1 MEKIII
7 SMIFATIGIIIAAIF
22 YIFLYKKYLKLALQK
37 KEEYCSLE
45 NNINNLII
53 KQKELTEYIQTGEH
67 LVETLHCRI
76 DDAEKILK
84 DLNQQCDKST
94 YHLNNLNQIIE
105 QRKNQLDEE
114 YTQTAQK
121 YQNKLQHIKESCEAE
136 ATIVQFDLESLKKTR
151 HIAIEQWR
159 KQEQEQAQLDGY
171 KLNITVQDKKDIQL
185 LKNIQ
190 LQFSHPRV
198 ISKLIWQT
206 YFQPLAK
213 QQFIMILGNT
223 TKCGIYKITNINNHK
238 CYIGQSV
245 DIYKRW
251 CDHCKC
257 GCGMDTPKNNKL
269 YAAMLEDGVENF
281 TFELLE
287 ECPREELNKK
297 ETFYINL
304 YESNDYGYNTTKG
317 ND

>member
-1 MEKIII
+1 M
-7 SMIFATIGIIIAAIF
+7 
-22 YIFLYKKYLKLALQK
+22 
-37 KEEYCSLE
+37 
-45 NNINNLII
+45 
-53 KQKELTEYIQTGEH
+53 TEYIQTGEH

-94 YHLNNLNQIIE
+94 YHLNDLNQIIE

-114 YTQTAQK
+114 YAQTTQE
-121 YQNKLQHIKESCEAE
+121 YQNKLQYIKESCEAE
-136 ATIVQFDLESLKKTR
+136 AAIVQFDLESLKKTR
-151 HIAIEQWR
+151 HMAIEQWR

-171 KLNITVQDKKDIQL
+171 KLNITIQDKKDIQL

-223 TKCGIYKITNINNHK
+223 TKCGVYKITNINNHK

-257 GCGMDTPKNNKL
+257 GCGIDTPKNNKL
-269 YAAMLEDGVENF
+269 YAAMLEDGIENF

>member
-1 MEKIII
+1 MEYVIFFSIII
-7 SMIFATIGIIIAAIF
+7 IITIIITLI
-22 YIFLYKKYLKLALQK
+22 YRKYLTLIAEK
-37 KEEYCSLE
+37 KEEYRCLQSA
-45 NNINNLII
+45 
-53 KQKELTEYIQTGEH
+53 
-67 LVETLHCRI
+67 VETLVNEKDRI
-76 DDAEKILK
+76 NNDINKGKTTLDDIRHKVDFTDQILK
-84 DLNQQCDKST
+84 DLNQQYDKT
-94 YHLNNLNQIIE
+94 KDHLDNLKQIAKDNE
-105 QRKNQLDEE
+105 AKLQEE
-114 YTQTAQK
+114 YDNAAQQYK
-121 YQNKLQHIKESCEAE
+121 DKLAYVKETYNAE
-136 ATIVQFDLESLKKTR
+136 KAVIEFDLESLKQTR
-151 HIAIEQWR
+151 HKVIELWR
-159 KQEQEQAQLDGY
+159 EEEQNKNQLNGY
-171 KLNITVQDKKDIQL
+171 KLNITPQDKKDIQL
-185 LKNIQ
+185 LQNIQ

-223 TKCGIYKITNINNHK
+223 TKCGIYKITNLLNNK

-245 DIYKRW
+245 DVYKRW

-269 YAAMLEDGVENF
+269 YAAMLEDGLENF

-304 YESNDYGYNTTKG
+304 YESNDYGYNITQG
-317 ND
+317 NN

>member
-1 MEKIII
+1 MEYIIFFSIAIII
-7 SMIFATIGIIIAAIF
+7 TIIIT
-22 YIFLYKKYLKLALQK
+22 LVYKKYLTLIAEK
-37 KEEYCSLE
+37 KEEYQHLQSATETLVNERCR
-45 NNINNLII
+45 IN
-53 KQKELTEYIQTGEH
+53 KDIQTGEN
-67 LVETLHCRI
+67 LLKDIRNKV
-76 DDAEKILK
+76 DFADQALK
-84 DLNQQCDKST
+84 DLNQQYDTTKD
-94 YHLNNLNQIIE
+94 HLDDLKQIAE
-105 QRKNQLDEE
+105 DNENKLKEE
-114 YTQTAQK
+114 YNKIVQK
-121 YQNKLQHIKESCEAE
+121 YKNELSYIKETCDAE
-136 ATIVQFDLESLKKTR
+136 KTLIEFDLESLKQTR
-151 HIAIEQWR
+151 HKAIELWR
-159 KQEQEQAQLDGY
+159 KEEQNKNQLNGY
-171 KLNITVQDKKDIQL
+171 KLNIKPQDKKDIQL
-185 LKNIQ
+185 LQNIQ

-213 QQFIMILGNT
+213 QQFVMILGNT
-223 TKCGIYKITNINNHK
+223 TKCGIYKITNLLNNK

-269 YAAMLEDGVENF
+269 YTAMLEDGLENF

-287 ECPREELNKK
+287 ECSKEELNKK
-297 ETFYINL
+297 ELFYINL

>member
-67 LVETLHCRI
+67 LVETLHYRI

>member
-1 MEKIII
+1 
-7 SMIFATIGIIIAAIF
+7 MIFATIGIIIAAIF

-67 LVETLHCRI
+67 LVETLHYRI

>member
-1 MEKIII
+1 MEYIILYSITIII
-7 SMIFATIGIIIAAIF
+7 IVIAT
-22 YIFLYKKYLKLALQK
+22 LVCKKYLTLISKK
-37 KEEYCSLE
+37 KEEYERLQSA
-45 NNINNLII
+45 
-53 KQKELTEYIQTGEH
+53 
-67 LVETLHCRI
+67 VETLVNERNRI
-76 DDAEKILK
+76 SNDIDKGKTTLDDIRHKVDFTDQILK
-84 DLNQQCDKST
+84 DLNQQYDKT
-94 YHLNNLNQIIE
+94 KDHLDNLKQIAKDNE
-105 QRKNQLDEE
+105 
-114 YTQTAQK
+114 T
-121 YQNKLQHIKESCEAE
+121 KLQEDYNNIAQQYKDKLAYIKETCDAE
-136 ATIVQFDLESLKKTR
+136 KAIVEFDLKSLKQTR
-151 HIAIEQWR
+151 HAAIEQWR
-159 KQEQEQAQLDGY
+159 KQQQDKNQLDGY
-171 KLNITVQDKKDIQL
+171 KLNITSQDKKDIQL
-185 LKNIQ
+185 LQNIR

-213 QQFIMILGNT
+213 QQFVMILGNE
-223 TKCGIYKITNINNHK
+223 TKCGIYKITNILDNK

-257 GCGMDTPKNNKL
+257 GCGIDTPKNNKL
-269 YAAMLEDGVENF
+269 YAAMEQDGIENF

-297 ETFYINL
+297 EAFYINL

>member
-1 MEKIII
+1 MEYIIFFSIAIII
-7 SMIFATIGIIIAAIF
+7 TIIITLI
-22 YIFLYKKYLKLALQK
+22 YKKYLTLITKK
-37 KEEYCSLE
+37 KEEY
-45 NNINNLII
+45 
-53 KQKELTEYIQTGEH
+53 EH
-67 LVETLHCRI
+67 LQNAVETLVNERYRI
-76 DDAEKILK
+76 SNDIDKGKTTLEDIRHKVDFTDQILK
-84 DLNQQCDKST
+84 DLNQQYDKT
-94 YHLNNLNQIIE
+94 KDHLDDLKQMAKDNENKL
-105 QRKNQLDEE
+105 KEE
-114 YTQTAQK
+114 YNKTAQK
-121 YQNKLQHIKESCEAE
+121 YKNELSYIKETCDIEKALIE
-136 ATIVQFDLESLKKTR
+136 FDLESLKQTR
-151 HIAIEQWR
+151 HIAIELWR
-159 KQEQEQAQLDGY
+159 KQEQDKNQLDGY
-171 KLNITVQDKKDIQL
+171 KLNITAQDKKDIQL
-185 LKNIQ
+185 LQNIQ

-223 TKCGIYKITNINNHK
+223 TKCGIYKITNILDNK

-269 YAAMLEDGVENF
+269 YAAMLKDGLENF

-287 ECPREELNKK
+287 ECPKEELNKK
-297 ETFYINL
+297 EAFYINL
-304 YESNDYGYNTTKG
+304 YESNDYGYNITKG

>member
-1 MEKIII
+1 MEYIIFFSIII
-7 SMIFATIGIIIAAIF
+7 IITIIITLI
-22 YIFLYKKYLKLALQK
+22 YRKYLTLITEK
-37 KEEYCSLE
+37 KEEYKRLQSA
-45 NNINNLII
+45 
-53 KQKELTEYIQTGEH
+53 
-67 LVETLHCRI
+67 VETLVNEKYRI
-76 DDAEKILK
+76 SNDIDKGKTTLNNIRHKVDFTDQILK
-84 DLNQQCDKST
+84 DLNQQYDKT
-94 YHLNNLNQIIE
+94 KDHLDNLKQIAKDNEAKLQEDYNNAAQQYKDKLAYIKETCNAEKAIIE
-105 QRKNQLDEE
+105 
-114 YTQTAQK
+114 
-121 YQNKLQHIKESCEAE
+121 
-136 ATIVQFDLESLKKTR
+136 FDLESLKQTR
-151 HIAIEQWR
+151 HAAIEQWR
-159 KQEQEQAQLDGY
+159 KQQQDKNQLDGY
-171 KLNITVQDKKDIQL
+171 KLNITSQDKKDIQL
-185 LKNIQ
+185 LQNIR

-213 QQFIMILGNT
+213 QQFIMILGNG
-223 TKCGIYKITNINNHK
+223 TKCGIYKITNILDNK

-257 GCGMDTPKNNKL
+257 GCGIDTPKNNKL
-269 YAAMLEDGVENF
+269 YAAMEQDGIENF

-297 ETFYINL
+297 ETFYIDL

>member
-1 MEKIII
+1 MEYIIFFSIAIII
-7 SMIFATIGIIIAAIF
+7 TIIITLI
-22 YIFLYKKYLKLALQK
+22 YKKYLTLITKK
-37 KEEYCSLE
+37 KEEY
-45 NNINNLII
+45 
-53 KQKELTEYIQTGEH
+53 EH
-67 LVETLHCRI
+67 LQNAVETLVNERYRI
-76 DDAEKILK
+76 SNDIDKGKTTLEDIRHKVDFTDQILK
-84 DLNQQCDKST
+84 DLNQQYDKT
-94 YHLNNLNQIIE
+94 KDHLDDLKQIAKDNE
-105 QRKNQLDEE
+105 NKLKEE
-114 YTQTAQK
+114 YNKTAQK
-121 YQNKLQHIKESCEAE
+121 YKNELSYIKETCDAE
-136 ATIVQFDLESLKKTR
+136 RVLIEFDLESLKQTR
-151 HIAIEQWR
+151 HKAIELWR
-159 KQEQEQAQLDGY
+159 KEEQNKNQLNGY

-185 LKNIQ
+185 LQNIQ
-190 LQFSHPRV
+190 LQFSHPRI

-223 TKCGIYKITNINNHK
+223 TKCGIYKITNILDNK

-269 YAAMLEDGVENF
+269 YAAMLEDGLENF

-297 ETFYINL
+297 EAFYINL
-304 YESNDYGYNTTKG
+304 YESNDYGYNITKG

>member
-1 MEKIII
+1 MEYIIFFSIAIII
-7 SMIFATIGIIIAAIF
+7 TIIITLI
-22 YIFLYKKYLKLALQK
+22 YRKYLILIVEKK
-37 KEEYCSLE
+37 KEYERLQSAVGTLVNERYR
-45 NNINNLII
+45 INDDID
-53 KQKELTEYIQTGEH
+53 KSKA
-67 LVETLHCRI
+67 TL
-76 DDAEKILK
+76 DDIRHKVDFTDQILK
-84 DLNQQCDKST
+84 DLNQQYDKT
-94 YHLNNLNQIIE
+94 KDHLDNLKQVAEDNE
-105 QRKNQLDEE
+105 NKLKEE
-114 YTQTAQK
+114 YDKTAQE
-121 YQNKLQHIKESCEAE
+121 YQNKLQFIKESCEAE
-136 ATIVQFDLESLKKTR
+136 AALVQYDLESLKKTR
-151 HIAIEQWR
+151 HVAIEQWR

-171 KLNITVQDKKDIQL
+171 KLNITIQDKKDIQL

-223 TKCGIYKITNINNHK
+223 TKCGIYKITNINNQK

-269 YAAMLEDGVENF
+269 YTAMLEDGLENF

-287 ECPREELNKK
+287 ECSREELNKK
-297 ETFYINL
+297 ELFYIDL
-304 YESNDYGYNTTKG
+304 YESNSYGYNITQG
-317 ND
+317 NN

>member
-1 MEKIII
+1 MEYIIFFSIAIII
-7 SMIFATIGIIIAAIF
+7 TIIITLI
-22 YIFLYKKYLKLALQK
+22 YRKYLTLITEK
-37 KEEYCSLE
+37 KEEYKRLQSA
-45 NNINNLII
+45 
-53 KQKELTEYIQTGEH
+53 
-67 LVETLHCRI
+67 VETLVNERYRI
-76 DDAEKILK
+76 SDDIDKGKTALNDIRHKVDFTDQILK
-84 DLNQQCDKST
+84 DLNQQYDKT
-94 YHLNNLNQIIE
+94 KDHLDNLKQIAE
-105 QRKNQLDEE
+105 DNKAKLQEE
-114 YTQTAQK
+114 YDNAAQQYK
-121 YQNKLQHIKESCEAE
+121 DKLAYIKETCDAE
-136 ATIVQFDLESLKKTR
+136 KAAIEFDLESLKQTR
-151 HIAIEQWR
+151 HKVIELWR
-159 KQEQEQAQLDGY
+159 EEEQNKNQLNGY
-171 KLNITVQDKKDIQL
+171 KLNITPQDKKDIQL
-185 LKNIQ
+185 LQNIQ

-223 TKCGIYKITNINNHK
+223 TRCGIYKITNLLNNK

-269 YAAMLEDGVENF
+269 YAAMLEDGLENF

-297 ETFYINL
+297 ESFYINL

>member
-1 MEKIII
+1 MEYIIFFSIAIII
-7 SMIFATIGIIIAAIF
+7 TIIITLV
-22 YIFLYKKYLKLALQK
+22 YRKYLTLIAEK
-37 KEEYCSLE
+37 KEEYRHLQSATETLVNE
-45 NNINNLII
+45 RYRIN
-53 KQKELTEYIQTGEH
+53 EDIQTGEN
-67 LVETLHCRI
+67 LLKDIRNKV
-76 DDAEKILK
+76 DFADQALK
-84 DLNQQCDKST
+84 DLNQQYDTTKD
-94 YHLNNLNQIIE
+94 HLDDLKQIAE
-105 QRKNQLDEE
+105 DNENKLKEE
-114 YTQTAQK
+114 YNKTVQK
-121 YQNKLQHIKESCEAE
+121 YKNELSYIKETCDAE
-136 ATIVQFDLESLKKTR
+136 RALIEFDLESLKQTR
-151 HIAIEQWR
+151 HKAIELWR
-159 KQEQEQAQLDGY
+159 KEEQNKNQLNGY
-171 KLNITVQDKKDIQL
+171 KLNITLQDKKDIQL
-185 LKNIQ
+185 LQNIQ

-223 TKCGIYKITNINNHK
+223 TKCGIYKITNILDNK

-269 YAAMLEDGVENF
+269 YAAMLKDGLENF

-287 ECPREELNKK
+287 ECPKEELNKK

-304 YESNDYGYNTTKG
+304 YESNDYGYNITKG

>member
-1 MEKIII
+1 MNEIII
-7 SMIFATIGIIIAAIF
+7 ITLCSIIIIVT
-22 YIFLYKKYLKLALQK
+22 IISVFLYVKYSKLAKQK
-37 KEEYCSLE
+37 KEEYQHWQE
-45 NNINNLII
+45 DINYLKNTKIEI
-53 KQKELTEYIQTGEH
+53 EKRIEIGKS
-67 LVETLHCRI
+67 TLSDIHHKV
-76 DDAEKILK
+76 DFADQNLK
-84 DLNQQCDKST
+84 DLNRQYDITKD
-94 YHLNNLNQIIE
+94 HLNNIEEVANNNKIKLEEECNKIIQE
-105 QRKNQLDEE
+105 YQDELQR
-114 YTQTAQK
+114 
-121 YQNKLQHIKESCEAE
+121 IKESCEAE
-136 ATIVQFDLESLKKTR
+136 AAIVQNDLESLKKTR
-151 HIAIEQWR
+151 HVTIEQWR

-213 QQFIMILGNT
+213 QQFVMILGNT
-223 TKCGIYKITNINNHK
+223 TKCGIYKITNIINNK

-269 YAAMLEDGVENF
+269 YAAMLEDGLENF

-287 ECPREELNKK
+287 ECSREELNKK
-297 ETFYINL
+297 ELFYIDL
-304 YESNDYGYNTTKG
+304 YESNDYGYNITQG
-317 ND
+317 NN

>member
-1 MEKIII
+1 MEYIIFFSIAIII
-7 SMIFATIGIIIAAIF
+7 TIIITLI
-22 YIFLYKKYLKLALQK
+22 YRKYLTLIIEK
-37 KEEYCSLE
+37 KEEYRRLQSATETLVNE
-45 NNINNLII
+45 RYRINND
-53 KQKELTEYIQTGEH
+53 IQTGEN
-67 LVETLHCRI
+67 LLKDICNKV
-76 DDAEKILK
+76 DFADQALK
-84 DLNQQCDKST
+84 DLNQQYDTTKDHLDDLKQIAKDNEDK
-94 YHLNNLNQIIE
+94 L
-105 QRKNQLDEE
+105 KEE
-114 YTQTAQK
+114 YNKTAQK
-121 YQNKLQHIKESCEAE
+121 YKDELSYIKETCDAE
-136 ATIVQFDLESLKKTR
+136 KAIIEFDLESLKQTR
-151 HIAIEQWR
+151 HKAIELWR
-159 KQEQEQAQLDGY
+159 KQEQDKNQLDGY
-171 KLNITVQDKKDIQL
+171 KLNITTQDKKDIQL
-185 LKNIQ
+185 LQNIQ

-223 TKCGIYKITNINNHK
+223 TKSGIYKITNLLNNK

-269 YAAMLEDGVENF
+269 YAAMLEDGLENF

-287 ECPREELNKK
+287 ECPKEELNKK

-304 YESNDYGYNTTKG
+304 YESNDYGYNATKG

>member
-1 MEKIII
+1 MEKTIII
-7 SMIFATIGIIIAAIF
+7 MASITIGIIIVAIVF
-22 YIFLYKKYLKLALQK
+22 VFLYKKYFKLSLQK
-37 KEEYCSLE
+37 KEECQQLQTEIYALSATKNALDSYINTG
-45 NNINNLII
+45 NNTINDIHNKIN
-53 KQKELTEYIQTGEH
+53 
-67 LVETLHCRI
+67 
-76 DDAEKILK
+76 DAEKCLK
-84 DLNQQCDKST
+84 DLNHQYDITKD
-94 YHLNNLNQIIE
+94 HLNDLKQVAKDNEVKLQEEYDNAAQQYKDKLAYVKETCDAEKAIIE
-105 QRKNQLDEE
+105 
-114 YTQTAQK
+114 
-121 YQNKLQHIKESCEAE
+121 
-136 ATIVQFDLESLKKTR
+136 FDLESLKQTR
-151 HIAIEQWR
+151 HKVIELWR
-159 KQEQEQAQLDGY
+159 EEEQNKNQLNGY
-171 KLNITVQDKKDIQL
+171 KLNITPQDKKDIQL
-185 LKNIQ
+185 LQNIQ

-213 QQFIMILGNT
+213 QQFTMILGNSSV
-223 TKCGIYKITNINNHK
+223 CGIYKITNILDNR

-269 YAAMLEDGVENF
+269 YAAMLENGIENF

-304 YESNDYGYNTTKG
+304 YESNDYGYNITKG